1 MPRLADPDPAS
12 IPEEVRAFLASLPPD
27 PMVKMLSHAAGTV
40 KPFIQLARAQF
51 TALELPARSREL
63 VILTVAE
70 YTASTFVAAQHDPI
84 ALAAGVG
91 ERTRQLI
98 RDRQLDS
105 PELSPADRALIG
117 LTAEVV
123 QRPRV
128 SDEIFRQAGEFLTDR
143 ELVEVL
149 QVTGYY
155 WTFGRISTVLDVEVT
170 KVYGDEPLLDTPD
183 D

>member
-1 MPRLADPDPAS
+1 MPRLTDPDPAS
-12 IPEEVRAFLASLPPD
+12 IPEHVREFLMSLPPD
-27 PMVKMLSHAAGTV
+27 PMVKMMSYSAGTV
-40 KPFIQLARAQF
+40 KPFIELARAQF

-84 ALAAGVG
+84 SLAAGVG

-98 RDRQLDS
+98 RDRQLNS
-105 PELSPADRALIG
+105 PELIPADRALIR
-117 LTAEVV
+117 LTADVV
-123 QRPRV
+123 RQPRV
-128 SDEIFRQAGEFLTDR
+128 PDEVFQEARKFLTDR
-143 ELVEVL
+143 EIVEVL

-170 KVYGDEPLLDTPD
+170 QVYGDEVLADTPD

>member
-12 IPEEVRAFLASLPPD
+12 IPEDAREFLASLPPD
-27 PMVKMLSHAAGTV
+27 PMVKMLSYSAGTV
-40 KPFIQLARAQF
+40 KPFVQLARAQF
-51 TALELPARSREL
+51 TALELSARSREL

-105 PELSPADRALIG
+105 PELSPADRALIC

-123 QRPRV
+123 QQPRV
-128 SDEIFRQAGEFLTDR
+128 PDEVFDRAREFLTDR

-149 QVTGYY
+149 QVAGYY

-170 KVYGDEPLLDTPD
+170 RVYGDEVVLDAPD

>member
-1 MPRLADPDPAS
+1 
-12 IPEEVRAFLASLPPD
+12 
-27 PMVKMLSHAAGTV
+27 
-40 KPFIQLARAQF
+40 
-51 TALELPARSREL
+51 
-63 VILTVAE
+63 
-70 YTASTFVAAQHDPI
+70 
-84 ALAAGVG
+84 
-91 ERTRQLI
+91 
-98 RDRQLDS
+98 
-105 PELSPADRALIG
+105 
-117 LTAEVV
+117 V

-128 SDEIFRQAGEFLTDR
+128 SDETFQQAREFLTDR